1 MLPRTIPYGRCPPVV
16 ASPPIHPTV
25 AVFSHFPS
33 SSSSLDATNDSDNN
47 SIRSNSRGRTCL
59 LPLFRLSRS
68 GGGRLSPLNASVE
81 REKEE
86 EKEEEEEEEETGFE
100 IDRQKAR
107 EALRKLD
114 QQLQSLSQPES
125 LPKKRPP
132 PALPGAYYF
141 TLADSLTVRR
151 LQDIS
156 VDWLVLCNEL
166 GTNDVLFLPEI

>member
-132 PALPGAYYF
+132 PALP
-141 TLADSLTVRR
+141 VRR